1 MYSAPL
7 GKVIKDPNVKK
18 KAYADDNYLY
28 VAFSIQVIDDEIS
41 STQLL
46 ERCFLDVKCWLKH
59 NMLKLNDDKTKL
71 IVFTPKKY
79 IRSFIDLSLTFG
91 TEIITSVPLVKILG
105 VLFDSSLSME
115 KHINAK
121 TNLSTS

>member
-71 IVFTPKKY
+71 IVFTTKKFH
-79 IRSFIDLSLTFG
+79 RSFTHFWNRNYHI
-91 TEIITSVPLVKILG
+91 
-105 VLFDSSLSME
+105 SSTCQHSWGF
-115 KHINAK
+115 I
-121 TNLSTS
+121 